1 MTDYSRTHHSSS
13 QLTKSWE
20 KIQKKLHDRDTALTS
35 LHSLSKRYRDSL
47 QPAMAWLPDA
57 ITTFDA
63 LPVVTSTPEAI
74 AKQRAQLQELE
85 EGVADRE
92 RELTGARD
100 LCAQLCDV
108 TSETS
113 TRFDLKSK
121 LSSVER
127 PLSDLRKQLGVFSI
141 VIYSDMVSV

>member
-1 MTDYSRTHHSSS
+1 MTFPDVS
-13 QLTKSWE
+13 
-20 KIQKKLHDRDTALTS
+20 DFALSTPTMPV
-35 LHSLSKRYRDSL
+35 R
-47 QPAMAWLPDA
+47 P
-57 ITTFDA
+57 I
-63 LPVVTSTPEAI
+63 PVVTSSPEAI

-127 PLSDLRKQLGVFSI
+127 PLSDLRKQLGAFSI